1 MICLAFFFEMLVI
14 SGSDGRR
21 GWQRQ
26 IEFLLSQ
33 DAADLIVMTHYWAV
47 VSEAPGV
54 DVSMSHL
61 IGC

>member
-1 MICLAFFFEMLVI
+1 V
-14 SGSDGRR
+14 
-21 GWQRQ
+21 QRQ

-33 DAADLIVMTHYWAV
+33 DADDLIVMTHYWAV

-61 IGC
+61 IMTLLRNNNAQS